1 MAEAE
6 NMRLRLG
13 WMQRILPLVC
23 AAMMLLSSVAMA
35 AEDMRFVDANGST
48 GYYVDVATISFKT
61 ANVVDA
67 NIAVI
72 KAKENRRFIYA
83 VEFDRENA
91 TYQIF
96 QSTVQAYDT
105 KEVIETCA
113 ENGGPQPYGVSSPM
127 KSMVDFIFQFP
138 HND

>member
-1 MAEAE
+1 
-6 NMRLRLG
+6 
-13 WMQRILPLVC
+13 
-23 AAMMLLSSVAMA
+23 MMVFSSVAMA

-48 GYYVDVATISFKT
+48 GYYVDVATISFKDT
-61 ANVVDA
+61 NVVDA
-67 NIAVI
+67 DIAVI

-83 VEFDRENA
+83 VEFDREKS

-96 QSTVQAYDT
+96 KSTVQAYDT
-105 KEVIETCA
+105 KETIETST
-113 ENGGPQPYGVSSPM
+113 ENGGAQPYGANSPM